1 MDSQIIRTLKE
12 QISACSNSE
21 FIVINDYWLAEEG
34 FINHEILDIDF
45 IKTHLDDFRKT
56 YELLED
62 DLSRDT
68 MMEYLYAFAGKDASE
83 LAKLASDHEHDYD
96 LQLLFD
102 GRNNGVVIEC
112 GAFDGESIVQMSDF
126 TDNSFDMIA
135 LECDEVNYKKCR
147 ETVKQYPN
155 IRVLKLGVWD
165 KKTQLALVMSDS
177 SSYHKKEDLIT
188 IPQFI
193 NCINGNYKFYIRYNK
208 GASLCRTGDETT
220 LYAIMK

>member
-68 MMEYLYAFAGKDASE
+68 MMEYLYASAGKDTSE

-126 TDNSFDMIA
+126 TDNRFDMIA
-135 LECDEVNYKKCR
+135 LECDEVNYQKCR

-165 KKTQLALVMSDS
+165 KKTKLALVMSDS
-177 SSYHKKEDLIT
+177 SSYLKEVDECDNISDAVEVVDLD
-188 IPQFI
+188 
-193 NCINGNYKFYIRYNK
+193 
-208 GASLCRTGDETT
+208 SL
-220 LYAIMK
+220 I